1 MLFYFKAQAFI
12 PFGKYSIHW
21 IGGIA
26 LSLLFLLPQQALSQ
40 CGNTDTDGDNIF
52 DLCDWD
58 DDNDGILDLIEGCQ
72 DYTGVGP
79 TADGVED
86 TGFPEDYWSVTYF
99 DGWDSIPGSS
109 YNSTTAPTFTGE
121 AYLGFGQT
129 STFINIGGADN
140 VVLSGEDYTVG
151 LVDFVPS
158 TTPTNGTQTY
168 YQVVHRRTASQAGN
182 IAFGGDVND
191 RQVDD
196 AIRIII
202 NGVTVFNHFPGSSDP
217 RPGPSV
223 PVSIAVN
230 AGDEIEVIFVNLG
243 GQGGYA
249 YTFTNPVQLPIKP
262 DSDNDGIADCLDI
275 DSDNDSVP
283 DNVEAQLTSAYITP
297 TNTGVVTP
305 ADVDSNGVPTAY
317 SPAGLS
323 PIDTDRATTDGNGTQ
338 TLPDYLDSDSDGDGI
353 GDAFEAGSGAL
364 LYIDTDGDG
373 LDDGFEGASVND
385 SDINDE
391 LDSGAV
397 DTRHIDNRITAE
409 VDFRELF
416 DTDGDSITDRLDLDD
431 DNDGITDVDEGQV
444 QLVTGPLRTNTF
456 NSTTSASSTLVTT
469 ACSINVKATA
479 TNGGILTSTPNHRF
493 GFNETDGAG
502 YYQYVFEKPVYN
514 FQAFISSI
522 GARDMNSLVGV
533 GSFVLILSDGEMIHT
548 ADFSIFPD
556 VITPNSTI
564 AGFPTVGND
573 VESLIRGGPDVN
585 GDSIGDYLM
594 DPNPTSSS
602 SVWTQGAARI
612 EFTHPNVALKGVK
625 ALHFESIGIGIGP
638 YASINFKGEVQCEVD
653 TDADGLADHRD
664 GDSDNDSIPD
674 SWEAVA
680 LNTAS
685 LDSNGDGF
693 IDVFEAGGTD
703 NASAYGNNGFTQS
716 LESDDT
722 LSASANVAV
731 VDYDGDTLPDF
742 RDLDSDNDAISDLIE
757 AGNVL
762 AISGDTDNNGQ
773 IDITAPTNGLPSIEV
788 GDDGIADIA
797 QNNSHRTPVSQ
808 LPLNTDGDTETGGLP
823 IPDYRDLDTDNDG
836 IPDLIESANLAAI
849 ALDTDGDG
857 QIQPDKNIGAD
868 GIANDAQGGSDGDP
882 LALPINSDAAFEDS
896 ASILADFRDLDSDND
911 GLNDT
916 IEAGV
921 TDTNA
926 DGLADE
932 ADADDNGLADAG
944 AVINPTDSTAGGAL
958 DYQTPQ
964 SDGSTNDNIYAA
976 LVDDNTG
983 VLRVLTDNDGDG
995 IANSTDSAVGYGDAL
1010 DTDQDGLDDARDAD
1024 DDNDGILDIVENAN
1038 ALNGGDTDGDGLID
1052 SRDLDSDNDGLPD
1065 NIEAQLSSS
1074 YIAPDNS
1081 GVITSAHIDTDG
1093 IPNAYSP
1100 AGLTP
1105 IDTDRAT
1112 TDGDGS
1118 QTLPDYLELDSDN
1131 DGFSDFHESGIA
1143 LNADVTDLSADRDN
1157 DGLLD
1162 VYDTFIGFDIN
1173 NDLNSGPI
1181 GTDND
1186 DASHTIEVDYREFL
1200 DTDNDGIAAFRDL
1213 DDDNDGILDSTEC
1226 AANIKVIKPSH
1237 IGVTTPGIGQSVSN
1251 VDVSD
1256 LFNLPLGSVLI
1267 SATGVN
1273 LVGSNNFVVDGSLA
1287 IPATTFLLSGTHK
1300 AFVKLSHGSTLAEG
1314 EYDRITSLDG
1324 TTYERVGVLDATF
1337 VGSTVGNAYHVQNLS
1352 SSSNSSKFVWQSM
1365 TPATHFSIETT
1376 TAKGNVNSALFV
1388 ELSVLAD
1395 NDLDGLPNCL
1405 DRDSDNDSIPD
1416 SLENTAIGRVSLDS
1430 NGDGLIDIT
1439 EAGGTDNATA
1449 YGDNGFAQPLESD
1462 DTPTAIALNAP
1473 YDSDGDTLAD
1483 YLDLD
1488 SDNDAITDL
1497 IEGANT
1503 AAIALDAD
1511 ANGQIESTHDVSTD
1525 GIADAAQGGV
1535 DGSAINNLPVN
1546 TDIHRESGS
1555 QLLPDYRDLDTDSD
1569 GIPDLV
1575 ESGNIAAIALDSDS
1589 NGQIDLTEAISLD
1602 GVADAAQGGVD
1613 SGPLPNPINS
1623 DAASEDPNSIVA
1635 DFRDLDSDNDG
1646 LNDSA
1651 EAGVTDTNEDGLA
1664 DGTDN
1669 DTNGLADTG
1678 IAVSPTDSTAGGPL
1692 DYQTPQSDGATN
1704 DNTTIKVD
1712 AATGVL
1718 NTLTD
1723 TDGDGIPD
1731 IEDTTTTFG
1740 DIPDNDRD
1748 GIRDAID
1755 LDDDND
1761 GITDVD
1767 EDTNAL
1773 NNGDTDGDG
1782 VIDRFDLDSD
1792 NDGIPDTLENTT
1804 AGTASLD
1811 ADLNGVIDI
1820 TEAGGTDNLTAYGNN
1835 GFVQQLESDD
1845 TTAAT
1850 ALNAP
1855 ANTDADGL
1863 PDYLDLDADSD
1874 GIPDLIES
1882 GSALAMAVDTNND
1895 AQIDH
1900 TEAVGLDGIA
1910 DSVQGGAD
1918 GGGVLRPLNSDNV
1931 NEDSRAVIL
1940 DYRDLDSDN
1949 DGINDVI
1956 ESGSSSDI
1964 DGNGLADGIDL
1975 DNNGLIDTGITLT
1988 PTDTLAGGPLD
1999 YQTAQSD
2006 GAANDNNNATLV
2018 DSRTGIVL
2026 DSTDTDRD
2034 GIADSDDSTLAY
2046 GDARD
2051 TDNDGIIDAI
2061 DYDDDNDGILDTVES
2076 TCVFDASS
2084 VMHNIGWDPNLID
2097 ASNGSSI
2104 NGNTG
2109 LLKTDRYQPHAVN
2122 TDGYLPNAPSLLFGP
2137 GLVDE
2142 SVASSNFVGG
2152 HGYIFVS
2159 GATEGDADS
2168 AKAAGDYIEFGF
2180 TTSTDTVSSPRFSL
2194 LQDVITYI
2202 NGTYRGRGENIS
2214 DDSARPIYADFTYQI
2229 EISADN
2235 FNSSV
2240 ILTSDK
2246 VTTRTVDGSTFTNTN
2261 PYDTGFNEFDNFTG
2275 VGLALSPGVTYR
2287 VRLYLYAAEDIS
2299 ANGFVTLDNFRFNVT
2314 PCHSID
2320 SDGDGLVNSR
2330 DIDSD
2335 NDGIPDNV
2343 EAQVSSSYIPPS
2355 NNTLMTSADVNSNG
2369 IPFAYG
2375 ATGLVPI
2382 DTDMSDM
2389 DGDGSQTL
2397 PDYLDSDSDN
2407 DGIADAYEAGA
2418 GSLMYIDTDGDG
2430 LDDGFEG
2437 SAVDDGFDVNDQFD
2451 SGAVDTHNLAN
2462 TATNEVDFREAI
2474 DSDNDGVT
2482 NRDDL
2487 DNDNDGIPDSV
2498 ECQVSNIDT
2507 TSITGGQALRVGD
2520 MPGTFTHN
2528 MNGDAL
2534 STVVTIHA
2542 PVALGGAADLTLK
2555 NQDNLLRF
2563 ADEAGY
2569 YLNDGQEV
2577 LVEFL
2582 VAQQPVFEASTL
2594 MGQSNINQSDEFIF
2608 EALGASSDFYWI
2620 IESSNNATVEANG
2633 ATLRIVGN
2641 QNAGSG
2647 GSAPFAEFRVKAST
2661 VIPQVKISHINLID
2675 NASSTNSGRFNFYIC
2690 ADSDGDGLLDA
2701 FDLDSDNDGIPDAI
2715 ENVDLMTTSLDRNA
2729 DGVISIAE
2737 AGGIDNITA
2746 YGLNGFVQS
2755 LETDDTSTATA
2766 NSPSADTDG
2775 DGIKDYLDL
2784 DSDNDA
2790 ISDLV
2795 ESGNILAINADAD
2808 SNGRIDTTASFGKDG
2823 IADIAQ
2829 DGDSSPIHHLPLNID
2844 SVAELAGQRI
2854 PDYRDL
2860 DTDNDGIPDLLESGH
2875 VAALALDTDGNGQID
2890 PAEAVGNDG
2899 IADAAQ
2905 GGFDG
2910 GALPAPINSDAAT
2923 EDPTKVLADFRD
2935 LDSDNDGLNDST
2947 EAGVTDSNDDGLAD
2961 GLDNNND
2968 GLADTGITVAPTDT
2982 VAGGPLDYQTPQ
2994 SDGVTND
3001 NSDPVNVDPNTG
3013 VLSVPIDTDG
3023 DGIPDTDDTTST
3035 FGDIPDNDLDGV
3047 PDALD
3052 ADDDNDGIP
3061 DVDEIANA
3069 QNTGDTDGDGIADHL
3084 DLDADNDGIPDSLE
3098 NVAVGVAS
3106 LDSNADGV
3114 ISITEA
3120 GGTDAATAYG
3130 ANGFVAA
3137 LESDDSLSAVALD
3150 SATDTDGDLLPDYLD
3165 LDSDNDAISDLME
3178 SGNQLA
3184 IAADADS
3191 NGQIDSVEP
3200 VGNEGLAD
3208 VAQGSIEG
3216 AAINTLPA
3224 DSDND
3229 GVVNYRDLDADNDGL
3244 ADLLES
3250 GNTLALALD
3259 TDTNG
3264 QIDVGAAVGNDGIAD
3279 LVQGGIDGGVL
3290 ATAVDTD
3297 ADSLADYL
3305 DLDSDNDAISDLLE
3319 SGNNDALDTDGNGQ
3333 IDITA
3338 PVGVTPSIEV
3348 GVDGIAN
3355 AAQGGTDTGVIPAP
3369 QDTDNDGLA
3378 DRLDLDTDNDGIPD
3392 LLESGHVAALALDTD
3407 GNGQIDPAE
3416 AVGNDG
3422 IADAA
3427 QGGSDGG
3434 ALPAPINSD
3443 AATEDPTKVLAD
3455 FRDLDSDNDGLND
3468 STEAGVTDSND
3479 DGLADGLDNNNDGLA
3494 DTGITVAPTDTV
3506 AGGPLD
3512 YQTPQS
3518 DGVTNDN
3525 SDPVN
3530 VDPNTGV
3537 LSVPTDTDG
3546 DGIPDTDDTTSTFGD
3561 IPDNDRDGV
3570 PDALDVD
3577 DDNDGIPDV
3586 DEIANAQNTG
3596 DTDGDGIA
3604 DHLDLDADNDGIP
3617 DSLENVAVGIASLDS
3632 NADGVISITEAG
3644 GTDAATAYGAN
3655 GFVAALESDD
3665 SLSAVALDSATD
3677 TDGDLL
3683 PDYLDLDSDNDAI
3696 SDLMESGSLVFIALD
3711 IDNDGKLDSINA
3723 VGLDGIVD
3731 AVQSGSDAN
3740 VISHLPLDTDSDR
3753 VPDYRDFDADND
3765 GISDQI
3771 ENTYAQNNG
3780 DTDNDNIL
3788 DFRDLDSD
3796 ADGLPDNTE
3805 AQTTSSYIA
3814 PSNTYDDQG
3823 YDLSYSDGL
3832 LVVNSDNDGLPDY
3845 LDRDSDNDTLSDTQE
3860 AGLILAG
3867 VVGMNGWDQAIETM
3881 DDYNDVNGTIN
3892 TPNALPN
3899 NNNTGDIDYREDDI
3913 PTVMIQNVPAS
3924 TTGAFTATLQFSES
3938 VTGFTVEDILANH
3951 AELTDFTVLNSHT
3964 YAVTVAP
3971 NAALV
3976 LAGSGTITLDI
3987 ANGAAQDASANSNIA
4002 ALQAL
4007 SVYDN
4012 AMMPSVT
4019 IADVPA
4025 TITGAFTATLQFS
4038 ENVAG
4043 FSLSDVTATNAELSD
4058 FIAVDG
4064 DTYTVLVTPHESL
4077 VATGTGNIILNVDS
4091 AVAQDAGNSANSAA
4105 QPVASVYDNAKAPEV
4120 VIQDVPATTTRPF
4133 AATVQFSEAVT
4144 GFELSDITAINAN
4157 LSNFIAVDGDTYIV
4171 DVEPNA
4177 SLVAAGTGTITLDIT
4192 AAVAQDAGDS
4202 DNLAARQALSLYD
4215 NAIAPQVSIE
4225 NVPITTTGTFTA
4237 TLQFSEAVTGFAVDD
4252 IAATNASLTNFTAI
4266 NGTTYTVDVTPDE
4279 DLMAVGSG
4287 SITLDIAGGVAQDA
4301 GHLENT
4307 AAVQAASSYSAVQI
4321 SINTIAG
4328 DDIINAL
4335 EDDAHLMITG
4345 TATNVEDGQAVTV
4358 SLNGKTYTGIVTD
4371 QAWSVTLPAE
4381 DAQALG
4387 ITEVV
4392 TADVSNL
4399 AGDTA
4404 ESARR
4409 NVSHTVSTPLIGI
4422 DTISGDDIVNALED
4436 DSPVTITGTTNN
4448 VEAGQTVTVGIN
4460 DVTYTT
4466 TVSEGRWSI
4475 VMPASDAQRLD
4486 MRETVVADVTNI
4498 AQDAAPQAT
4507 RDIQHTVIL
4516 PSISLDVIAGDDT
4529 ISAIEDN
4536 ADVIITGSTANV
4548 ESNQTVQL
4556 VINDKTYSG
4565 VVTEGTWAITLPAA
4579 DAQALAAIETV
4590 VANVANRAGDAA
4602 VPARR
4607 DISHSTFDPA
4617 ADADGDGL
4625 PNLLDGQGDSD
4636 GDGIANYLDPDSDN
4650 DGIPDGIEAG
4660 IAATDSNNN
4669 GIDDAFD
4676 AEILLA
4682 VDSDGDGL
4690 ADLILPLDS
4699 DGDTVPDYLDLDSD
4713 NDEIP
4718 DVIEVGDIANQ
4729 PVDTDGDGDYDF
4741 RDRDSDGDRL
4751 ADTLEAH
4758 GSPLLPPDSD
4768 NDGLAD
4774 FVDVDSDGDGILDT
4788 LESLNVPAPL
4798 GVDTNANGLDDAI
4811 DAAITGGVDENE
4823 DGVDDRFEP
4832 LNTDG
4837 DDLPDYLDL
4846 DSDNDGITDQ
4856 QENQIAYVEPTV
4868 DSDGNGLID
4877 SLDVALTLGD
4887 DDNSNGIDD
4896 HYEVTD
4902 TDGDGVSD
4910 FQDLDSDND
4919 GLPDNIEGDVDTD
4932 GDGLSNYRDLD
4943 SDNDSLSDA
4952 LEAGDN
4958 PAAPRNSDGDNEPDY
4973 LDLDSDND
4981 HLLDSEESSGGQIID
4996 SDSDGVPNHRDGDS
5010 DNDGIT
5016 DLNENAVIIS
5026 KDSDGDG
5033 IADRF
5038 DADANNDGLLDDGKI
5053 DVDTDGI
5060 NDAVDADINGS
5071 IRADLDAN
5079 GIIDTANSIDSD
5091 GDAIP
5096 NVLDI
5101 DSDNDG
5107 VPDLDEVGGFDRDF
5121 DGDGRI
5127 DGEDIN
5133 GNGVVDTVDNALGQL
5148 PLLAMDTDGD
5158 GRPDL
5163 LDLDSDGDG
5172 LTDLSESGLSLLDP
5186 DGDGRVGT
5194 GSFADN
5200 NGNGLG
5206 DLADPFVGGERAEFI
5221 DRDFDNIPD
5230 TRSLDSDGDGI
5241 SDLIEAAGSEL
5252 AQLIDPDGDGKV
5264 GSDGAEL
5271 LDNNDNGIAD
5281 SLEGSDNN
5289 VEARSRVD
5297 ADQNGVPDVAE
5308 QYLESIQVQLPSQ
5321 PVNPIS
5327 GMVDP
5332 DQADFDRD
5340 GYPDVIEVR
5349 YGGDP
5354 LNGAED
5360 DRDGDGI
5367 PDWVENTDIDGD
5379 GSSDSDNDGFNDL
5392 LEQVI
5397 GTDLLSSD
5405 TTEALFDAA
5414 KSYLLSANRYEGR
5427 SVKPVIWID
5436 IAQAG
5441 DEVINIAADNGA
5453 VSLVGRIGNYHVFGD
5468 PRDPDTVPLYSWSS
5482 RDTSLNAAITG
5493 THNAAV
5499 LMLDP
5504 SALAPGLYTV
5514 TLSITLAQHES
5525 ITEQIIEVVTT
5536 QALRDSDADR
5546 HPDIADDHSADMGY
5560 LTTVQTKS
5568 GRYLNAD
5575 SPVSVEGR
5583 LFSDKAV
5590 RLRAGQLAQANRAQ
5604 GIVLTQT
5611 ELNHA
5616 VEQLVDRGYSAVSPQ
5631 DTEYSY
5637 QHIYDYEVI
5646 NLPYVGASAR
5656 IIIPLNTTIPTGAV
5670 LRKYAPLTGWQDF
5683 TISETDNYATSTWE
5697 DGKEGV
5703 CPIAGSNAYRT
5714 GLNPGHECL
5723 QLTII
5728 DGGLNDGENNDG
5740 ANEDGQGD
5748 VNGLIKDPI
5757 AIGLPIILPVAEEPP
5772 AVAPVAVDKGEIETG
5787 LRGGGAWG
5795 LWSLWLLLCLL
5806 LMQSVIKTQQHKQQC
5821 KSISF

>member
-1 MLFYFKAQAFI
+1 MLFSFKAQAFI

-26 LSLLFLLPQQALSQ
+26 LSLLFVLPQQALSQ

-230 AGDEIEVIFVNLG
+230 AGDEMEVIFVNLG

-896 ASILADFRDLDSDND
+896 ASVLADFRDLDSDND

-944 AVINPTDSTAGGAL
+944 AVINPTDSTAGGA
-958 DYQTPQ
+958 
-964 SDGSTNDNIYAA
+964 
-976 LVDDNTG
+976 
-983 VLRVLTDNDGDG
+983 
-995 IANSTDSAVGYGDAL
+995 
-1010 DTDQDGLDDARDAD
+1010 
-1024 DDNDGILDIVENAN
+1024 
-1038 ALNGGDTDGDGLID
+1038 
-1052 SRDLDSDNDGLPD
+1052 
-1065 NIEAQLSSS
+1065 
-1074 YIAPDNS
+1074 
-1081 GVITSAHIDTDG
+1081 
-1093 IPNAYSP
+1093 
-1100 AGLTP
+1100 
-1105 IDTDRAT
+1105 
-1112 TDGDGS
+1112 
-1118 QTLPDYLELDSDN
+1118 
-1131 DGFSDFHESGIA
+1131 
-1143 LNADVTDLSADRDN
+1143 
-1157 DGLLD
+1157 
-1162 VYDTFIGFDIN
+1162 
-1173 NDLNSGPI
+1173 
-1181 GTDND
+1181 
-1186 DASHTIEVDYREFL
+1186 
-1200 DTDNDGIAAFRDL
+1200 
-1213 DDDNDGILDSTEC
+1213 
-1226 AANIKVIKPSH
+1226 
-1237 IGVTTPGIGQSVSN
+1237 
-1251 VDVSD
+1251 
-1256 LFNLPLGSVLI
+1256 
-1267 SATGVN
+1267 
-1273 LVGSNNFVVDGSLA
+1273 
-1287 IPATTFLLSGTHK
+1287 
-1300 AFVKLSHGSTLAEG
+1300 
-1314 EYDRITSLDG
+1314 
-1324 TTYERVGVLDATF
+1324 
-1337 VGSTVGNAYHVQNLS
+1337 
-1352 SSSNSSKFVWQSM
+1352 
-1365 TPATHFSIETT
+1365 
-1376 TAKGNVNSALFV
+1376 
-1388 ELSVLAD
+1388 
-1395 NDLDGLPNCL
+1395 
-1405 DRDSDNDSIPD
+1405 
-1416 SLENTAIGRVSLDS
+1416 
-1430 NGDGLIDIT
+1430 
-1439 EAGGTDNATA
+1439 
-1449 YGDNGFAQPLESD
+1449 
-1462 DTPTAIALNAP
+1462 
-1473 YDSDGDTLAD
+1473 
-1483 YLDLD
+1483 
-1488 SDNDAITDL
+1488 
-1497 IEGANT
+1497 
-1503 AAIALDAD
+1503 
-1511 ANGQIESTHDVSTD
+1511 
-1525 GIADAAQGGV
+1525 
-1535 DGSAINNLPVN
+1535 
-1546 TDIHRESGS
+1546 
-1555 QLLPDYRDLDTDSD
+1555 
-1569 GIPDLV
+1569 
-1575 ESGNIAAIALDSDS
+1575 
-1589 NGQIDLTEAISLD
+1589 
-1602 GVADAAQGGVD
+1602 
-1613 SGPLPNPINS
+1613 
-1623 DAASEDPNSIVA
+1623 
-1635 DFRDLDSDNDG
+1635 
-1646 LNDSA
+1646 
-1651 EAGVTDTNEDGLA
+1651 
-1664 DGTDN
+1664 
-1669 DTNGLADTG
+1669 
-1678 IAVSPTDSTAGGPL
+1678 L

-1918 GGGVLRPLNSDNV
+1918 GGGVLRPLNSDNA

-2051 TDNDGIIDAI
+2051 SDNDGIIDAI

-2569 YLNDGQEV
+2569 DLNDGQEV

-2620 IESSNNATVEANG
+2620 IESSNNATIEANG

-2808 SNGRIDTTASFGKDG
+2808 SNGRIDITASFGKDG

-2854 PDYRDL
+2854 PDYR
-2860 DTDNDGIPDLLESGH
+2860 
-2875 VAALALDTDGNGQID
+2875 
-2890 PAEAVGNDG
+2890 
-2899 IADAAQ
+2899 
-2905 GGFDG
+2905 
-2910 GALPAPINSDAAT
+2910 
-2923 EDPTKVLADFRD
+2923 
-2935 LDSDNDGLNDST
+2935 
-2947 EAGVTDSNDDGLAD
+2947 
-2961 GLDNNND
+2961 
-2968 GLADTGITVAPTDT
+2968 
-2982 VAGGPLDYQTPQ
+2982 
-2994 SDGVTND
+2994 
-3001 NSDPVNVDPNTG
+3001 
-3013 VLSVPIDTDG
+3013 
-3023 DGIPDTDDTTST
+3023 
-3035 FGDIPDNDLDGV
+3035 
-3047 PDALD
+3047 
-3052 ADDDNDGIP
+3052 
-3061 DVDEIANA
+3061 
-3069 QNTGDTDGDGIADHL
+3069 
-3084 DLDADNDGIPDSLE
+3084 
-3098 NVAVGVAS
+3098 
-3106 LDSNADGV
+3106 
-3114 ISITEA
+3114 
-3120 GGTDAATAYG
+3120 
-3130 ANGFVAA
+3130 
-3137 LESDDSLSAVALD
+3137 
-3150 SATDTDGDLLPDYLD
+3150 
-3165 LDSDNDAISDLME
+3165 
-3178 SGNQLA
+3178 
-3184 IAADADS
+3184 
-3191 NGQIDSVEP
+3191 
-3200 VGNEGLAD
+3200 
-3208 VAQGSIEG
+3208 
-3216 AAINTLPA
+3216 
-3224 DSDND
+3224 
-3229 GVVNYRDLDADNDGL
+3229 
-3244 ADLLES
+3244 
-3250 GNTLALALD
+3250 
-3259 TDTNG
+3259 
-3264 QIDVGAAVGNDGIAD
+3264 
-3279 LVQGGIDGGVL
+3279 
-3290 ATAVDTD
+3290 
-3297 ADSLADYL
+3297 
-3305 DLDSDNDAISDLLE
+3305 
-3319 SGNNDALDTDGNGQ
+3319 
-3333 IDITA
+3333 
-3338 PVGVTPSIEV
+3338 
-3348 GVDGIAN
+3348 
-3355 AAQGGTDTGVIPAP
+3355 
-3369 QDTDNDGLA
+3369 
-3378 DRLDLDTDNDGIPD
+3378 
-3392 LLESGHVAALALDTD
+3392 
-3407 GNGQIDPAE
+3407 
-3416 AVGNDG
+3416 
-3422 IADAA
+3422 
-3427 QGGSDGG
+3427 
-3434 ALPAPINSD
+3434 
-3443 AATEDPTKVLAD
+3443 
-3455 FRDLDSDNDGLND
+3455 
-3468 STEAGVTDSND
+3468 
-3479 DGLADGLDNNNDGLA
+3479 
-3494 DTGITVAPTDTV
+3494 
-3506 AGGPLD
+3506 
-3512 YQTPQS
+3512 
-3518 DGVTNDN
+3518 
-3525 SDPVN
+3525 
-3530 VDPNTGV
+3530 
-3537 LSVPTDTDG
+3537 
-3546 DGIPDTDDTTSTFGD
+3546 
-3561 IPDNDRDGV
+3561 
-3570 PDALDVD
+3570 
-3577 DDNDGIPDV
+3577 
-3586 DEIANAQNTG
+3586 
-3596 DTDGDGIA
+3596 
-3604 DHLDLDADNDGIP
+3604 
-3617 DSLENVAVGIASLDS
+3617 
-3632 NADGVISITEAG
+3632 
-3644 GTDAATAYGAN
+3644 
-3655 GFVAALESDD
+3655 
-3665 SLSAVALDSATD
+3665 
-3677 TDGDLL
+3677 
-3683 PDYLDLDSDNDAI
+3683 
-3696 SDLMESGSLVFIALD
+3696 
-3711 IDNDGKLDSINA
+3711 
-3723 VGLDGIVD
+3723 
-3731 AVQSGSDAN
+3731 
-3740 VISHLPLDTDSDR
+3740 
-3753 VPDYRDFDADND
+3753 
-3765 GISDQI
+3765 
-3771 ENTYAQNNG
+3771 
-3780 DTDNDNIL
+3780 
-3788 DFRDLDSD
+3788 
-3796 ADGLPDNTE
+3796 
-3805 AQTTSSYIA
+3805 
-3814 PSNTYDDQG
+3814 
-3823 YDLSYSDGL
+3823 
-3832 LVVNSDNDGLPDY
+3832 
-3845 LDRDSDNDTLSDTQE
+3845 
-3860 AGLILAG
+3860 
-3867 VVGMNGWDQAIETM
+3867 
-3881 DDYNDVNGTIN
+3881 
-3892 TPNALPN
+3892 
-3899 NNNTGDIDYREDDI
+3899 
-3913 PTVMIQNVPAS
+3913 
-3924 TTGAFTATLQFSES
+3924 
-3938 VTGFTVEDILANH
+3938 
-3951 AELTDFTVLNSHT
+3951 
-3964 YAVTVAP
+3964 
-3971 NAALV
+3971 
-3976 LAGSGTITLDI
+3976 
-3987 ANGAAQDASANSNIA
+3987 
-4002 ALQAL
+4002 
-4007 SVYDN
+4007 
-4012 AMMPSVT
+4012 
-4019 IADVPA
+4019 
-4025 TITGAFTATLQFS
+4025 
-4038 ENVAG
+4038 
-4043 FSLSDVTATNAELSD
+4043 
-4058 FIAVDG
+4058 
-4064 DTYTVLVTPHESL
+4064 
-4077 VATGTGNIILNVDS
+4077 
-4091 AVAQDAGNSANSAA
+4091 
-4105 QPVASVYDNAKAPEV
+4105 
-4120 VIQDVPATTTRPF
+4120 
-4133 AATVQFSEAVT
+4133 
-4144 GFELSDITAINAN
+4144 
-4157 LSNFIAVDGDTYIV
+4157 
-4171 DVEPNA
+4171 
-4177 SLVAAGTGTITLDIT
+4177 
-4192 AAVAQDAGDS
+4192 
-4202 DNLAARQALSLYD
+4202 
-4215 NAIAPQVSIE
+4215 
-4225 NVPITTTGTFTA
+4225 
-4237 TLQFSEAVTGFAVDD
+4237 
-4252 IAATNASLTNFTAI
+4252 
-4266 NGTTYTVDVTPDE
+4266 
-4279 DLMAVGSG
+4279 
-4287 SITLDIAGGVAQDA
+4287 
-4301 GHLENT
+4301 
-4307 AAVQAASSYSAVQI
+4307 
-4321 SINTIAG
+4321 
-4328 DDIINAL
+4328 
-4335 EDDAHLMITG
+4335 
-4345 TATNVEDGQAVTV
+4345 
-4358 SLNGKTYTGIVTD
+4358 
-4371 QAWSVTLPAE
+4371 
-4381 DAQALG
+4381 
-4387 ITEVV
+4387 
-4392 TADVSNL
+4392 
-4399 AGDTA
+4399 
-4404 ESARR
+4404 
-4409 NVSHTVSTPLIGI
+4409 
-4422 DTISGDDIVNALED
+4422 
-4436 DSPVTITGTTNN
+4436 
-4448 VEAGQTVTVGIN
+4448 
-4460 DVTYTT
+4460 
-4466 TVSEGRWSI
+4466 
-4475 VMPASDAQRLD
+4475 
-4486 MRETVVADVTNI
+4486 
-4498 AQDAAPQAT
+4498 
-4507 RDIQHTVIL
+4507 
-4516 PSISLDVIAGDDT
+4516 
-4529 ISAIEDN
+4529 
-4536 ADVIITGSTANV
+4536 
-4548 ESNQTVQL
+4548 
-4556 VINDKTYSG
+4556 
-4565 VVTEGTWAITLPAA
+4565 
-4579 DAQALAAIETV
+4579 
-4590 VANVANRAGDAA
+4590 
-4602 VPARR
+4602 
-4607 DISHSTFDPA
+4607 
-4617 ADADGDGL
+4617 
-4625 PNLLDGQGDSD
+4625 
-4636 GDGIANYLDPDSDN
+4636 
-4650 DGIPDGIEAG
+4650 
-4660 IAATDSNNN
+4660 
-4669 GIDDAFD
+4669 
-4676 AEILLA
+4676 
-4682 VDSDGDGL
+4682 
-4690 ADLILPLDS
+4690 
-4699 DGDTVPDYLDLDSD
+4699 
-4713 NDEIP
+4713 
-4718 DVIEVGDIANQ
+4718 
-4729 PVDTDGDGDYDF
+4729 
-4741 RDRDSDGDRL
+4741 
-4751 ADTLEAH
+4751 
-4758 GSPLLPPDSD
+4758 
-4768 NDGLAD
+4768 
-4774 FVDVDSDGDGILDT
+4774 
-4788 LESLNVPAPL
+4788 
-4798 GVDTNANGLDDAI
+4798 
-4811 DAAITGGVDENE
+4811 
-4823 DGVDDRFEP
+4823 
-4832 LNTDG
+4832 
-4837 DDLPDYLDL
+4837 
-4846 DSDNDGITDQ
+4846 
-4856 QENQIAYVEPTV
+4856 
-4868 DSDGNGLID
+4868 
-4877 SLDVALTLGD
+4877 
-4887 DDNSNGIDD
+4887 
-4896 HYEVTD
+4896 
-4902 TDGDGVSD
+4902 
-4910 FQDLDSDND
+4910 
-4919 GLPDNIEGDVDTD
+4919 
-4932 GDGLSNYRDLD
+4932 
-4943 SDNDSLSDA
+4943 
-4952 LEAGDN
+4952 
-4958 PAAPRNSDGDNEPDY
+4958 
-4973 LDLDSDND
+4973 
-4981 HLLDSEESSGGQIID
+4981 
-4996 SDSDGVPNHRDGDS
+4996 
-5010 DNDGIT
+5010 
-5016 DLNENAVIIS
+5016 
-5026 KDSDGDG
+5026 
-5033 IADRF
+5033 
-5038 DADANNDGLLDDGKI
+5038 
-5053 DVDTDGI
+5053 
-5060 NDAVDADINGS
+5060 
-5071 IRADLDAN
+5071 
-5079 GIIDTANSIDSD
+5079 
-5091 GDAIP
+5091 
-5096 NVLDI
+5096 
-5101 DSDNDG
+5101 
-5107 VPDLDEVGGFDRDF
+5107 
-5121 DGDGRI
+5121 
-5127 DGEDIN
+5127 
-5133 GNGVVDTVDNALGQL
+5133 
-5148 PLLAMDTDGD
+5148 
-5158 GRPDL
+5158 
-5163 LDLDSDGDG
+5163 
-5172 LTDLSESGLSLLDP
+5172 
-5186 DGDGRVGT
+5186 
-5194 GSFADN
+5194 
-5200 NGNGLG
+5200 
-5206 DLADPFVGGERAEFI
+5206 
-5221 DRDFDNIPD
+5221 
-5230 TRSLDSDGDGI
+5230 
-5241 SDLIEAAGSEL
+5241 
-5252 AQLIDPDGDGKV
+5252 
-5264 GSDGAEL
+5264 
-5271 LDNNDNGIAD
+5271 
-5281 SLEGSDNN
+5281 
-5289 VEARSRVD
+5289 
-5297 ADQNGVPDVAE
+5297 
-5308 QYLESIQVQLPSQ
+5308 
-5321 PVNPIS
+5321 
-5327 GMVDP
+5327 
-5332 DQADFDRD
+5332 
-5340 GYPDVIEVR
+5340 
-5349 YGGDP
+5349 
-5354 LNGAED
+5354 
-5360 DRDGDGI
+5360 
-5367 PDWVENTDIDGD
+5367 
-5379 GSSDSDNDGFNDL
+5379 
-5392 LEQVI
+5392 
-5397 GTDLLSSD
+5397 
-5405 TTEALFDAA
+5405 
-5414 KSYLLSANRYEGR
+5414 
-5427 SVKPVIWID
+5427 
-5436 IAQAG
+5436 
-5441 DEVINIAADNGA
+5441 
-5453 VSLVGRIGNYHVFGD
+5453 
-5468 PRDPDTVPLYSWSS
+5468 
-5482 RDTSLNAAITG
+5482 
-5493 THNAAV
+5493 
-5499 LMLDP
+5499 
-5504 SALAPGLYTV
+5504 
-5514 TLSITLAQHES
+5514 
-5525 ITEQIIEVVTT
+5525 
-5536 QALRDSDADR
+5536 
-5546 HPDIADDHSADMGY
+5546 
-5560 LTTVQTKS
+5560 
-5568 GRYLNAD
+5568 
-5575 SPVSVEGR
+5575 
-5583 LFSDKAV
+5583 
-5590 RLRAGQLAQANRAQ
+5590 
-5604 GIVLTQT
+5604 
-5611 ELNHA
+5611 
-5616 VEQLVDRGYSAVSPQ
+5616 
-5631 DTEYSY
+5631 
-5637 QHIYDYEVI
+5637 
-5646 NLPYVGASAR
+5646 
-5656 IIIPLNTTIPTGAV
+5656 
-5670 LRKYAPLTGWQDF
+5670 
-5683 TISETDNYATSTWE
+5683 
-5697 DGKEGV
+5697 
-5703 CPIAGSNAYRT
+5703 
-5714 GLNPGHECL
+5714 
-5723 QLTII
+5723 
-5728 DGGLNDGENNDG
+5728 
-5740 ANEDGQGD
+5740 
-5748 VNGLIKDPI
+5748 
-5757 AIGLPIILPVAEEPP
+5757 
-5772 AVAPVAVDKGEIETG
+5772 
-5787 LRGGGAWG
+5787 
-5795 LWSLWLLLCLL
+5795 
-5806 LMQSVIKTQQHKQQC
+5806 
-5821 KSISF
+5821 

>member
-1 MLFYFKAQAFI
+1 M
-12 PFGKYSIHW
+12 
-21 IGGIA
+21 
-26 LSLLFLLPQQALSQ
+26 
-40 CGNTDTDGDNIF
+40 
-52 DLCDWD
+52 
-58 DDNDGILDLIEGCQ
+58 
-72 DYTGVGP
+72 
-79 TADGVED
+79 
-86 TGFPEDYWSVTYF
+86 
-99 DGWDSIPGSS
+99 
-109 YNSTTAPTFTGE
+109 
-121 AYLGFGQT
+121 
-129 STFINIGGADN
+129 
-140 VVLSGEDYTVG
+140 
-151 LVDFVPS
+151 
-158 TTPTNGTQTY
+158 
-168 YQVVHRRTASQAGN
+168 
-182 IAFGGDVND
+182 
-191 RQVDD
+191 
-196 AIRIII
+196 
-202 NGVTVFNHFPGSSDP
+202 
-217 RPGPSV
+217 
-223 PVSIAVN
+223 
-230 AGDEIEVIFVNLG
+230 
-243 GQGGYA
+243 
-249 YTFTNPVQLPIKP
+249 
-262 DSDNDGIADCLDI
+262 
-275 DSDNDSVP
+275 
-283 DNVEAQLTSAYITP
+283 
-297 TNTGVVTP
+297 
-305 ADVDSNGVPTAY
+305 
-317 SPAGLS
+317 
-323 PIDTDRATTDGNGTQ
+323 
-338 TLPDYLDSDSDGDGI
+338 
-353 GDAFEAGSGAL
+353 
-364 LYIDTDGDG
+364 
-373 LDDGFEGASVND
+373 
-385 SDINDE
+385 
-391 LDSGAV
+391 
-397 DTRHIDNRITAE
+397 
-409 VDFRELF
+409 
-416 DTDGDSITDRLDLDD
+416 
-431 DNDGITDVDEGQV
+431 
-444 QLVTGPLRTNTF
+444 
-456 NSTTSASSTLVTT
+456 
-469 ACSINVKATA
+469 
-479 TNGGILTSTPNHRF
+479 
-493 GFNETDGAG
+493 
-502 YYQYVFEKPVYN
+502 
-514 FQAFISSI
+514 
-522 GARDMNSLVGV
+522 
-533 GSFVLILSDGEMIHT
+533 
-548 ADFSIFPD
+548 
-556 VITPNSTI
+556 
-564 AGFPTVGND
+564 
-573 VESLIRGGPDVN
+573 
-585 GDSIGDYLM
+585 
-594 DPNPTSSS
+594 
-602 SVWTQGAARI
+602 
-612 EFTHPNVALKGVK
+612 
-625 ALHFESIGIGIGP
+625 
-638 YASINFKGEVQCEVD
+638 
-653 TDADGLADHRD
+653 
-664 GDSDNDSIPD
+664 
-674 SWEAVA
+674 
-680 LNTAS
+680 
-685 LDSNGDGF
+685 
-693 IDVFEAGGTD
+693 
-703 NASAYGNNGFTQS
+703 
-716 LESDDT
+716 
-722 LSASANVAV
+722 
-731 VDYDGDTLPDF
+731 
-742 RDLDSDNDAISDLIE
+742 
-757 AGNVL
+757 
-762 AISGDTDNNGQ
+762 
-773 IDITAPTNGLPSIEV
+773 
-788 GDDGIADIA
+788 
-797 QNNSHRTPVSQ
+797 
-808 LPLNTDGDTETGGLP
+808 
-823 IPDYRDLDTDNDG
+823 
-836 IPDLIESANLAAI
+836 
-849 ALDTDGDG
+849 
-857 QIQPDKNIGAD
+857 
-868 GIANDAQGGSDGDP
+868 
-882 LALPINSDAAFEDS
+882 
-896 ASILADFRDLDSDND
+896 
-911 GLNDT
+911 
-916 IEAGV
+916 
-921 TDTNA
+921 
-926 DGLADE
+926 
-932 ADADDNGLADAG
+932 
-944 AVINPTDSTAGGAL
+944 
-958 DYQTPQ
+958 
-964 SDGSTNDNIYAA
+964 
-976 LVDDNTG
+976 
-983 VLRVLTDNDGDG
+983 
-995 IANSTDSAVGYGDAL
+995 
-1010 DTDQDGLDDARDAD
+1010 
-1024 DDNDGILDIVENAN
+1024 
-1038 ALNGGDTDGDGLID
+1038 
-1052 SRDLDSDNDGLPD
+1052 
-1065 NIEAQLSSS
+1065 
-1074 YIAPDNS
+1074 
-1081 GVITSAHIDTDG
+1081 
-1093 IPNAYSP
+1093 
-1100 AGLTP
+1100 
-1105 IDTDRAT
+1105 
-1112 TDGDGS
+1112 
-1118 QTLPDYLELDSDN
+1118 
-1131 DGFSDFHESGIA
+1131 
-1143 LNADVTDLSADRDN
+1143 
-1157 DGLLD
+1157 
-1162 VYDTFIGFDIN
+1162 
-1173 NDLNSGPI
+1173 
-1181 GTDND
+1181 
-1186 DASHTIEVDYREFL
+1186 
-1200 DTDNDGIAAFRDL
+1200 
-1213 DDDNDGILDSTEC
+1213 
-1226 AANIKVIKPSH
+1226 
-1237 IGVTTPGIGQSVSN
+1237 
-1251 VDVSD
+1251 
-1256 LFNLPLGSVLI
+1256 
-1267 SATGVN
+1267 
-1273 LVGSNNFVVDGSLA
+1273 
-1287 IPATTFLLSGTHK
+1287 
-1300 AFVKLSHGSTLAEG
+1300 
-1314 EYDRITSLDG
+1314 
-1324 TTYERVGVLDATF
+1324 
-1337 VGSTVGNAYHVQNLS
+1337 
-1352 SSSNSSKFVWQSM
+1352 
-1365 TPATHFSIETT
+1365 
-1376 TAKGNVNSALFV
+1376 
-1388 ELSVLAD
+1388 
-1395 NDLDGLPNCL
+1395 
-1405 DRDSDNDSIPD
+1405 
-1416 SLENTAIGRVSLDS
+1416 
-1430 NGDGLIDIT
+1430 
-1439 EAGGTDNATA
+1439 
-1449 YGDNGFAQPLESD
+1449 
-1462 DTPTAIALNAP
+1462 
-1473 YDSDGDTLAD
+1473 
-1483 YLDLD
+1483 
-1488 SDNDAITDL
+1488 
-1497 IEGANT
+1497 
-1503 AAIALDAD
+1503 
-1511 ANGQIESTHDVSTD
+1511 
-1525 GIADAAQGGV
+1525 
-1535 DGSAINNLPVN
+1535 
-1546 TDIHRESGS
+1546 
-1555 QLLPDYRDLDTDSD
+1555 
-1569 GIPDLV
+1569 
-1575 ESGNIAAIALDSDS
+1575 
-1589 NGQIDLTEAISLD
+1589 
-1602 GVADAAQGGVD
+1602 
-1613 SGPLPNPINS
+1613 
-1623 DAASEDPNSIVA
+1623 
-1635 DFRDLDSDNDG
+1635 
-1646 LNDSA
+1646 
-1651 EAGVTDTNEDGLA
+1651 
-1664 DGTDN
+1664 
-1669 DTNGLADTG
+1669 
-1678 IAVSPTDSTAGGPL
+1678 
-1692 DYQTPQSDGATN
+1692 
-1704 DNTTIKVD
+1704 
-1712 AATGVL
+1712 
-1718 NTLTD
+1718 
-1723 TDGDGIPD
+1723 
-1731 IEDTTTTFG
+1731 
-1740 DIPDNDRD
+1740 
-1748 GIRDAID
+1748 
-1755 LDDDND
+1755 
-1761 GITDVD
+1761 
-1767 EDTNAL
+1767 
-1773 NNGDTDGDG
+1773 
-1782 VIDRFDLDSD
+1782 
-1792 NDGIPDTLENTT
+1792 
-1804 AGTASLD
+1804 
-1811 ADLNGVIDI
+1811 
-1820 TEAGGTDNLTAYGNN
+1820 
-1835 GFVQQLESDD
+1835 
-1845 TTAAT
+1845 
-1850 ALNAP
+1850 
-1855 ANTDADGL
+1855 
-1863 PDYLDLDADSD
+1863 
-1874 GIPDLIES
+1874 
-1882 GSALAMAVDTNND
+1882 
-1895 AQIDH
+1895 
-1900 TEAVGLDGIA
+1900 
-1910 DSVQGGAD
+1910 
-1918 GGGVLRPLNSDNV
+1918 
-1931 NEDSRAVIL
+1931 
-1940 DYRDLDSDN
+1940 
-1949 DGINDVI
+1949 
-1956 ESGSSSDI
+1956 
-1964 DGNGLADGIDL
+1964 
-1975 DNNGLIDTGITLT
+1975 
-1988 PTDTLAGGPLD
+1988 
-1999 YQTAQSD
+1999 
-2006 GAANDNNNATLV
+2006 
-2018 DSRTGIVL
+2018 
-2026 DSTDTDRD
+2026 
-2034 GIADSDDSTLAY
+2034 
-2046 GDARD
+2046 
-2051 TDNDGIIDAI
+2051 
-2061 DYDDDNDGILDTVES
+2061 
-2076 TCVFDASS
+2076 
-2084 VMHNIGWDPNLID
+2084 
-2097 ASNGSSI
+2097 
-2104 NGNTG
+2104 
-2109 LLKTDRYQPHAVN
+2109 
-2122 TDGYLPNAPSLLFGP
+2122 
-2137 GLVDE
+2137 
-2142 SVASSNFVGG
+2142 
-2152 HGYIFVS
+2152 
-2159 GATEGDADS
+2159 
-2168 AKAAGDYIEFGF
+2168 
-2180 TTSTDTVSSPRFSL
+2180 
-2194 LQDVITYI
+2194 
-2202 NGTYRGRGENIS
+2202 
-2214 DDSARPIYADFTYQI
+2214 
-2229 EISADN
+2229 
-2235 FNSSV
+2235 
-2240 ILTSDK
+2240 
-2246 VTTRTVDGSTFTNTN
+2246 
-2261 PYDTGFNEFDNFTG
+2261 
-2275 VGLALSPGVTYR
+2275 
-2287 VRLYLYAAEDIS
+2287 
-2299 ANGFVTLDNFRFNVT
+2299 
-2314 PCHSID
+2314 
-2320 SDGDGLVNSR
+2320 
-2330 DIDSD
+2330 
-2335 NDGIPDNV
+2335 
-2343 EAQVSSSYIPPS
+2343 
-2355 NNTLMTSADVNSNG
+2355 
-2369 IPFAYG
+2369 
-2375 ATGLVPI
+2375 
-2382 DTDMSDM
+2382 
-2389 DGDGSQTL
+2389 
-2397 PDYLDSDSDN
+2397 
-2407 DGIADAYEAGA
+2407 
-2418 GSLMYIDTDGDG
+2418 
-2430 LDDGFEG
+2430 
-2437 SAVDDGFDVNDQFD
+2437 
-2451 SGAVDTHNLAN
+2451 
-2462 TATNEVDFREAI
+2462 
-2474 DSDNDGVT
+2474 
-2482 NRDDL
+2482 
-2487 DNDNDGIPDSV
+2487 
-2498 ECQVSNIDT
+2498 
-2507 TSITGGQALRVGD
+2507 
-2520 MPGTFTHN
+2520 
-2528 MNGDAL
+2528 
-2534 STVVTIHA
+2534 
-2542 PVALGGAADLTLK
+2542 
-2555 NQDNLLRF
+2555 
-2563 ADEAGY
+2563 
-2569 YLNDGQEV
+2569 
-2577 LVEFL
+2577 
-2582 VAQQPVFEASTL
+2582 
-2594 MGQSNINQSDEFIF
+2594 
-2608 EALGASSDFYWI
+2608 
-2620 IESSNNATVEANG
+2620 
-2633 ATLRIVGN
+2633 
-2641 QNAGSG
+2641 
-2647 GSAPFAEFRVKAST
+2647 
-2661 VIPQVKISHINLID
+2661 
-2675 NASSTNSGRFNFYIC
+2675 
-2690 ADSDGDGLLDA
+2690 
-2701 FDLDSDNDGIPDAI
+2701 
-2715 ENVDLMTTSLDRNA
+2715 
-2729 DGVISIAE
+2729 
-2737 AGGIDNITA
+2737 
-2746 YGLNGFVQS
+2746 
-2755 LETDDTSTATA
+2755 
-2766 NSPSADTDG
+2766 
-2775 DGIKDYLDL
+2775 
-2784 DSDNDA
+2784 
-2790 ISDLV
+2790 
-2795 ESGNILAINADAD
+2795 
-2808 SNGRIDTTASFGKDG
+2808 
-2823 IADIAQ
+2823 
-2829 DGDSSPIHHLPLNID
+2829 
-2844 SVAELAGQRI
+2844 
-2854 PDYRDL
+2854 
-2860 DTDNDGIPDLLESGH
+2860 
-2875 VAALALDTDGNGQID
+2875 
-2890 PAEAVGNDG
+2890 
-2899 IADAAQ
+2899 
-2905 GGFDG
+2905 
-2910 GALPAPINSDAAT
+2910 
-2923 EDPTKVLADFRD
+2923 
-2935 LDSDNDGLNDST
+2935 
-2947 EAGVTDSNDDGLAD
+2947 
-2961 GLDNNND
+2961 
-2968 GLADTGITVAPTDT
+2968 
-2982 VAGGPLDYQTPQ
+2982 
-2994 SDGVTND
+2994 
-3001 NSDPVNVDPNTG
+3001 
-3013 VLSVPIDTDG
+3013 
-3023 DGIPDTDDTTST
+3023 
-3035 FGDIPDNDLDGV
+3035 
-3047 PDALD
+3047 
-3052 ADDDNDGIP
+3052 
-3061 DVDEIANA
+3061 
-3069 QNTGDTDGDGIADHL
+3069 
-3084 DLDADNDGIPDSLE
+3084 
-3098 NVAVGVAS
+3098 
-3106 LDSNADGV
+3106 
-3114 ISITEA
+3114 
-3120 GGTDAATAYG
+3120 
-3130 ANGFVAA
+3130 
-3137 LESDDSLSAVALD
+3137 
-3150 SATDTDGDLLPDYLD
+3150 
-3165 LDSDNDAISDLME
+3165 
-3178 SGNQLA
+3178 
-3184 IAADADS
+3184 
-3191 NGQIDSVEP
+3191 
-3200 VGNEGLAD
+3200 
-3208 VAQGSIEG
+3208 
-3216 AAINTLPA
+3216 
-3224 DSDND
+3224 
-3229 GVVNYRDLDADNDGL
+3229 
-3244 ADLLES
+3244 
-3250 GNTLALALD
+3250 
-3259 TDTNG
+3259 
-3264 QIDVGAAVGNDGIAD
+3264 
-3279 LVQGGIDGGVL
+3279 
-3290 ATAVDTD
+3290 
-3297 ADSLADYL
+3297 
-3305 DLDSDNDAISDLLE
+3305 
-3319 SGNNDALDTDGNGQ
+3319 
-3333 IDITA
+3333 
-3338 PVGVTPSIEV
+3338 
-3348 GVDGIAN
+3348 
-3355 AAQGGTDTGVIPAP
+3355 
-3369 QDTDNDGLA
+3369 
-3378 DRLDLDTDNDGIPD
+3378 
-3392 LLESGHVAALALDTD
+3392 
-3407 GNGQIDPAE
+3407 
-3416 AVGNDG
+3416 
-3422 IADAA
+3422 
-3427 QGGSDGG
+3427 
-3434 ALPAPINSD
+3434 
-3443 AATEDPTKVLAD
+3443 
-3455 FRDLDSDNDGLND
+3455 
-3468 STEAGVTDSND
+3468 
-3479 DGLADGLDNNNDGLA
+3479 
-3494 DTGITVAPTDTV
+3494 
-3506 AGGPLD
+3506 
-3512 YQTPQS
+3512 
-3518 DGVTNDN
+3518 
-3525 SDPVN
+3525 
-3530 VDPNTGV
+3530 
-3537 LSVPTDTDG
+3537 
-3546 DGIPDTDDTTSTFGD
+3546 
-3561 IPDNDRDGV
+3561 
-3570 PDALDVD
+3570 
-3577 DDNDGIPDV
+3577 
-3586 DEIANAQNTG
+3586 
-3596 DTDGDGIA
+3596 
-3604 DHLDLDADNDGIP
+3604 
-3617 DSLENVAVGIASLDS
+3617 
-3632 NADGVISITEAG
+3632 ISITEAG

-3711 IDNDGKLDSINA
+3711 TDNDGKLDSINA

-3731 AVQSGSDAN
+3731 AVQSGSDSN
-3740 VISHLPLDTDSDR
+3740 VISHLPVDTDSDR

-3805 AQTTSSYIA
+3805 AQTTTSYIA

-3899 NNNTGDIDYREDDI
+3899 HNNTGDIDYREDDI

-4345 TATNVEDGQAVTV
+4345 TTTNVEDGQAVTV

-4660 IAATDSNNN
+4660 IVATDSNNN

-4811 DAAITGGVDENE
+4811 DAAITGGVDKNE

-5806 LMQSVIKTQQHKQQC
+5806 LMQSVIKIQQHKQQC